1 MAEVQP
7 EAEAAAAETVA
18 AEAEVVQNAER
29 SDVEMTDENREMLS
43 GLLGSEEE
51 KSEEPSS
58 ADALKPAMRK
68 RRSSARS
75 RRLSSVHGEN
85 ADKELIDGMDLND
98 LIQKNNGADVDLLFY
113 FKGKLMPQ
121 NTCFYEIYQLAQK
134 DRKKQ
139 LVKPQDM
146 PKYDRS
152 NPASLF
158 NHLMAS
164 MRRGEQVP
172 EEEKITIYFRLE
184 DRAATTA
191 Q

>member
-1 MAEVQP
+1 
-7 EAEAAAAETVA
+7 
-18 AEAEVVQNAER
+18 
-29 SDVEMTDENREMLS
+29 
-43 GLLGSEEE
+43 
-51 KSEEPSS
+51 
-58 ADALKPAMRK
+58 
-68 RRSSARS
+68 
-75 RRLSSVHGEN
+75 
-85 ADKELIDGMDLND
+85 
-98 LIQKNNGADVDLLFY
+98 
-113 FKGKLMPQ
+113 MPQ

-184 DRAATTA
+184 DRAAKTTQQA
-191 Q
+191 NRRDSLLDIANKRERTRSQAADLVSVQALNNVVQRLIDNEFSVFQ

>member
-1 MAEVQP
+1 
-7 EAEAAAAETVA
+7 
-18 AEAEVVQNAER
+18 
-29 SDVEMTDENREMLS
+29 MTDENRQMIS
-43 GLLGSEEE
+43 GLIGSEEE

-68 RRSSARS
+68 RRSRQP
-75 RRLSSVHGEN
+75 SSVHAEN

-98 LIQKNNGADVDLLFY
+98 LIQKQNGADVDLAFY

-184 DRAATTA
+184 DRAAKTT
-191 Q
+191 

>member
-1 MAEVQP
+1 
-7 EAEAAAAETVA
+7 
-18 AEAEVVQNAER
+18 
-29 SDVEMTDENREMLS
+29 
-43 GLLGSEEE
+43 
-51 KSEEPSS
+51 
-58 ADALKPAMRK
+58 
-68 RRSSARS
+68 
-75 RRLSSVHGEN
+75 
-85 ADKELIDGMDLND
+85 MDLND
-98 LIQKNNGADVDLLFY
+98 LIQKQNGADVDLAFY

-184 DRAATTA
+184 DRAAKTT

>member
-1 MAEVQP
+1 
-7 EAEAAAAETVA
+7 
-18 AEAEVVQNAER
+18 
-29 SDVEMTDENREMLS
+29 
-43 GLLGSEEE
+43 
-51 KSEEPSS
+51 
-58 ADALKPAMRK
+58 
-68 RRSSARS
+68 
-75 RRLSSVHGEN
+75 
-85 ADKELIDGMDLND
+85 MDLND
-98 LIQKNNGADVDLLFY
+98 LIKKQNGADVDLAFY
-113 FKGKLMPQ
+113 FKGKQMPQ

-184 DRAATTA
+184 DRAAKTTQQA
-191 Q
+191 NRRDSLLDIANKRERTRSQAADLVSVQALNNVVQRLIDNEFSVF